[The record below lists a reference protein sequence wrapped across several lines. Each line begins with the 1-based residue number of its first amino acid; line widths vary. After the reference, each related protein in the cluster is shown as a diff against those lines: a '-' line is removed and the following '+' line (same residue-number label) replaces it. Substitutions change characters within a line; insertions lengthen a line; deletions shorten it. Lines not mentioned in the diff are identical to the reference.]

1 MSLRVGVTGGIGSGK
16 SLVCNI
22 LTGMGFPV
30 YNSDTAS
37 KVISDSNE
45 GVKRCLKQLFGEDIY
60 CDGKLNRGRVASLVF
75 RDNELLQ
82 QLNSIIH
89 PAVMADFERWV
100 EANNANP
107 LIFMESAIL
116 FETGIYKMLDK
127 TVLVVAPADVRI
139 RRVMA
144 RDKVNE
150 KTVQAR
156 MSNQMDDE
164 LKAKMADFIINND
177 GKSLLLPQI
186 IGIVERLIHSK
197 VNG

>member
-60 CDGKLNRGRVASLVF
+60 CDSKLNRERVASLVF

-164 LKAKMADFIINND
+164 LKAKLADFIINND